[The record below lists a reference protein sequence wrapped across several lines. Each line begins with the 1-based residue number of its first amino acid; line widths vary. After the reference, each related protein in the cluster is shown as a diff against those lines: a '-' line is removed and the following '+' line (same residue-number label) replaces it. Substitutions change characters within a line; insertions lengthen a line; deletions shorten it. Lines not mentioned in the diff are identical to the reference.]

1 MTFEK
6 FEKLINDLQIQEEV
20 VHSLYK
26 SKVDLIDFVDPYHG
40 IIHDLIA
47 EIYGKEGLDWW
58 SWFCYENEYGSGT
71 LEAWEADGTPI
82 CYDLKSLWEYLEKNK
97 KDE

>member
-6 FEKLINDLQIQEEV
+6 FEKLINDLQTQDEV

-26 SKVDLIDFVDPYHG
+26 SKVDLIDFVDPYQG
-40 IIHDLIA
+40 IIHDLIR
-47 EIYGKEGLDWW
+47 EIYGEDGLDWW
-58 SWFCYENEYGSGT
+58 SWFCYENDYGRGT
-71 LEAWEADGTPI
+71 LEAWDADETPI

-97 KDE
+97 KDA